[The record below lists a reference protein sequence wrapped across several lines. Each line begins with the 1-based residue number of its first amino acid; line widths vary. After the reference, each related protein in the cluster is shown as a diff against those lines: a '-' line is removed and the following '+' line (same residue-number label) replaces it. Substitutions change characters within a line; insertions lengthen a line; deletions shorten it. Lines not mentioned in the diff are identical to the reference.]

1 MAVGE
6 RDLMGGFAKGMRVL
20 EAFNAERQR
29 LSITEA
35 AETSGLDRATA
46 RRCLLTLAEL
56 GYADYDGKFFSLT
69 PKILRIGHSW
79 LSATPLPVLL
89 QPHLDQLSER
99 VGHSASASI
108 LDNTEIVYIARA
120 AQRRVMSIN
129 LMPGSRLP
137 AYSASMG
144 RVLMAALT
152 DAEVDEILSAS
163 QLKAHTRRTLTDP
176 ALLRAEIDRVRAQGY
191 AVIDQELEIG
201 LCSIAVPIRND
212 RNRVV
217 AAINVGAPAAVLPAS
232 ELPQHCLPA
241 MLEMQATLK
250 PLLP

>member
-1 MAVGE
+1 MAPGE
-6 RDLMGGFAKGMRVL
+6 RDLMGGFAKGLRVL
-20 EAFNAERQR
+20 EAFGPERQR

-46 RRCLLTLAEL
+46 RRCLLTLAGL

-108 LDNTEIVYIARA
+108 LDSTEIVYIARA
-120 AQRRVMSIN
+120 AQKRVMSIN

-144 RVLMAALT
+144 RVLLAALS
-152 DAEVDEILSAS
+152 DAEIDVILAAT
-163 QLKAHTRRTLTDP
+163 QLKAHTPLTLIEP
-176 ALLRAEIDRVRAQGY
+176 AALKAEIAHVRERGY

-212 RNRVV
+212 RGRVV
-217 AAINVGAPAAVLPAS
+217 AAINVGAPAAILPAA
-232 ELPQHCLPA
+232 ELPAHCLPV
-241 MLEMQATLK
+241 MLELQARLT

>member
-1 MAVGE
+1 MTVGE
-6 RDLMGGFAKGMRVL
+6 RDLMGGFAKGLKVL
-20 EAFNAERQR
+20 EAFGADRQR

-35 AETSGLDRATA
+35 AEASGLDRATT

-108 LDNTEIVYIARA
+108 LDGAEIVYIARA

-144 RVLMAALT
+144 RVLLAALS
-152 DAEVDEILSAS
+152 DAQVEAILSQS
-163 QLKAHTRRTLTDP
+163 QLRAHTPRTLTDP
-176 ALLRAEIDRVRAQGY
+176 VELKAEIARVREQGY

-201 LCSIAVPIRND
+201 LCSIAVPVRND
-212 RNRVV
+212 RGRVV
-217 AAINVGAPAAVLPAS
+217 AAINVGAPAAILPAAD
-232 ELPQHCLPA
+232 LPGHCLPA
-241 MLEMQATLK
+241 MLEMQAVLR
-250 PLLP
+250 PLLH

>member
-1 MAVGE
+1 MGE
-6 RDLMGGFAKGMRVL
+6 RDLMGGFAKGLKVL
-20 EAFNAERQR
+20 EAFGPERQR

-69 PKILRIGHSW
+69 PKILRIGHAW

-108 LDNTEIVYIARA
+108 LDNSEIVYVARA
-120 AQRRVMSIN
+120 SQKRVMSIN

-144 RVLMAALT
+144 RVLLAALT
-152 DAEVDEILSAS
+152 DAEVELILSAS
-163 QLKAHTRRTLTDP
+163 TLKAHTPRTLTDP
-176 ALLRAEIDRVRAQGY
+176 GLLKAEISRVREQGY

-212 RNRVV
+212 RGRVL
-217 AAINVGAPAAVLPAS
+217 AAVNVGAPAAVLPAA
-232 ELPQHCLPA
+232 ELAAHCLPA
-241 MLEMQATLK
+241 MLDLQARLK

>member
-6 RDLMGGFAKGMRVL
+6 RDLMGGFAKGLKVL
-20 EAFNAERQR
+20 EAFGPEHQR
-29 LSITEA
+29 LSITDA
-35 AETSGLDRATA
+35 AELSGLDRATA

-120 AQRRVMSIN
+120 AQKRVMSIN

-144 RVLMAALT
+144 RVLLAALPE
-152 DAEVDEILSAS
+152 AEVDAILLGSR
-163 QLKAHTRRTLTDP
+163 LKAHTPHTLTDVP
-176 ALLRAEIDRVRAQGY
+176 ALKAEIGRVREQGY

-201 LCSIAVPIRND
+201 LCSIAVPVRND
-212 RNRVV
+212 RGRVV
-217 AAINVGAPAAVLPAS
+217 AAINVGAPAAILPAS
-232 ELPQHCLPA
+232 GLPGHCLPA
-241 MLEMQATLK
+241 MLEMQARLK